1 MAAPAAPRPL
11 EKPSKTAL
19 SEGPPGS
26 TALSNSGR
34 CLSLGHDGAFPLSK
48 YIFGAA
54 GELFRP
60 GRADTRFLAETDQ
73 VEPAARGSS
82 RPRSGS
88 ARQPRG
94 GRDTGRETA
103 S

>member
-1 MAAPAAPRPL
+1 MAPQAAPRPL
-11 EKPSKTAL
+11 EKPSKIAV
-19 SEGPPGS
+19 SEGAPGS

-88 ARQPRG
+88 APPAPG
-94 GRDTGRETA
+94 GRGNGPGE
-103 S
+103 